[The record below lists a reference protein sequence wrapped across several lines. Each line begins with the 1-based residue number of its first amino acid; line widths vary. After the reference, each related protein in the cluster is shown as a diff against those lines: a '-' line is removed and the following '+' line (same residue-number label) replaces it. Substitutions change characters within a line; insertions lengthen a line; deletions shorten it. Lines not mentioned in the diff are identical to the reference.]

1 VSGGALTGESEG
13 IPTGCIVVFYRP
25 DQACIDR
32 ANNLSRVHRVVVV
45 DNTDGPASKAEALGL
60 SAAITYLP
68 NCANLGIATALNQG
82 VSYLINEGF
91 GAAFLFD
98 QDSEPSE
105 ALLLQLP
112 ELLAGYVARDERVAL
127 VGPAYDDA
135 RLGGVA
141 PFVRFRYFKLE
152 RIAPTGN
159 QPIEVDF
166 LITSGSCVNLRYWS
180 DVGPMDDELFI
191 DFVDLEWC
199 ARARH
204 KGFRV
209 LGVPW
214 LTLTHELGE
223 KPVRVLGRTYPMHSA
238 LRHYYIFRNTVALM
252 LRGYMPCNWK
262 STELVK
268 MPGRLIIYAFLP
280 PQGGSHLRMA
290 FKGMWDA
297 LHGRMGR
304 LG

>member
-1 VSGGALTGESEG
+1 LTDITEDMR
-13 IPTGCIVVFYRP
+13 TGCVVVFYRP
-25 DQACIDR
+25 DQACVDR
-32 ANNLSRVHRVVVV
+32 VNRLSLIHHVVVV
-45 DNTDGPASKAEALGL
+45 DNTDGPAATAEALGL

-68 NCANLGIATALNQG
+68 NCANRGIATALNQG
-82 VSYLINEGF
+82 VSRLIDDGF

-105 ALLLQLP
+105 ALLRQLP
-112 ELLAGYVARDERVAL
+112 ELLGGYVAHDEGIAL
-127 VGPAYDDA
+127 IGPAYDDA

-141 PFVRFRYFKLE
+141 PFVRFQYFKLQ
-152 RIAPTGN
+152 RIAPVGD
-159 QPIEVDF
+159 QPIDVDF
-166 LITSGSCVNLRYWS
+166 LITSGSCVNLRCWT

-223 KPVRVLGRTYPMHSA
+223 QPVRVLGRTYPMHSA
-238 LRHYYIFRNTVALM
+238 LRHYYLFRNTVALM
-252 LRGYMPCNWK
+252 MRGYMPCTWK

-268 MPGRLIIYAFLP
+268 LPGRLLIYAFLP
-280 PQGGSHLRMA
+280 PHGGSHLKMA

-297 LHGRMGR
+297 VRGRMGR